1 MTRMTQAK
9 KRALFTFLIWGSVMI
24 AFSIIFFISGG
35 GPGSYHLEKWRR
47 IAGGVIIAFG
57 FVAYYGMM
65 FLTRDRPGASGVAT
79 DERDEDIRRRA
90 NGTGF
95 IIVLLYVFALA
106 IYLWERYQGTG
117 SVPVGW
123 MWFLAYS
130 TSFAAYIS
138 SSIGALILESKAS
151 RRGQS

>member
-1 MTRMTQAK
+1 MTRMTQART
-9 KRALFTFLIWGSVMI
+9 RAIFTFLIWGSVML
-24 AFSIIFFISGG
+24 AFTIVFFFSGG
-35 GPGSYHLEKWRR
+35 GPGHYHLEQWRR

-57 FVAYYGMM
+57 FAAYYGMM
-65 FLTRDRPGASGVAT
+65 FLTCNRPRTAGVAA

-95 IIVLLYVFALA
+95 IVVLLYVFLLA

-117 SVPVGW
+117 LVPVGW